1 MKKKEYIKPEISEI
15 EMTESTSIL
24 AGSYGDTVKIDFE
37 EDLEESETG
46 GNYGFGSGEG
56 TGVWD

>member
-1 MKKKEYIKPEISEI
+1 MKKKEYIKPEISLV
-15 EMTESTSIL
+15 EMMENISIL

-37 EDLEESETG
+37 DDLEDSDD
-46 GNYGFGSGEG
+46 NNGFGSGEG